1 MGLSKIRAA
10 PFLSLYNKTDAE
22 IKYVSKRNIRRK
34 KYQFSYRKSKKEV
47 KEFLECLVRIWCL
60 TTPEKS
66 FTCSELLNNAD
77 WEKKPLCYMY
87 NYYKNKGESDE
98 EAKNHDSVD
107 IGWLLLEVILE
118 MPQKFRAKRI
128 FRKTY
133 TYIPE

>member
-1 MGLSKIRAA
+1 MLVNEA
-10 PFLSLYNKTDAE
+10 YE
-22 IKYVSKRNIRRK
+22 ERNVNSVTEN
-34 KYQFSYRKSKKEV
+34 QKKEV
-47 KEFLECLVRIWCL
+47 KEFLACLVRIWCL

-66 FTCSELLNNAD
+66 FTCAELLKILNNAD

-107 IGWLLLEVILE
+107 IGWLLLEVISE
-118 MPQKFRAKRI
+118 MPRKFEAESNY
-128 FRKTY
+128 RKTY